1 MTERRGRNRVGLL
14 RSSKVERKSK
24 ENNEK
29 TVVDREGDK
38 LGRMQVGRQTE
49 GSKRRNMGSESI
61 YLFNF

>member
-1 MTERRGRNRVGLL
+1 M
-14 RSSKVERKSK
+14 ERKSK

>member
-1 MTERRGRNRVGLL
+1 M
-14 RSSKVERKSK
+14 ERKSK

-49 GSKRRNMGSESI
+49 GSKRRNMGSVNQKVFIYSI
-61 YLFNF
+61 FKFDCDNLNR